1 MSLYVVMVCVFCGY
15 GRVVDDSKF
24 AKVVVE

>member
-1 MSLYVVMVCVFCGY
+1 MSLYVVMVCVFCRY
-15 GRVVDDSKF
+15 DRILDDSKF